1 MHCILGSTA
10 VLSQV
15 RFRQCFDGSE
25 GDEASYKSWR
35 VDTCGLNLKSQ
46 GVLDIK
52 AWSATYFIKFDLN
65 VNMALGSVNKDVTIC
80 NQNGIPG
87 TYWLYQQTPATSAQS
102 VESTL
107 AKEVALDI
115 EALWQQVMYGP
126 SRLHFSG
133 NASEWRGIVHLI
145 ECPLPWPFK

>member
-65 VNMALGSVNKDVTIC
+65 VNMALGSVKKDVTIC
-80 NQNGIPG
+80 NQDRIPG
-87 TYWLYQQTPATSAQS
+87 TYRLYRQTPATSAQS
-102 VESTL
+102 LESNL
-107 AKEVALDI
+107 AKEVTLDT
-115 EALWQQVMYGP
+115 EALCRQVMFRP

-133 NASEWRGIVHLI
+133 NASEWRGIVHVT
-145 ECPLPWPFK
+145 ECPPSRPFK